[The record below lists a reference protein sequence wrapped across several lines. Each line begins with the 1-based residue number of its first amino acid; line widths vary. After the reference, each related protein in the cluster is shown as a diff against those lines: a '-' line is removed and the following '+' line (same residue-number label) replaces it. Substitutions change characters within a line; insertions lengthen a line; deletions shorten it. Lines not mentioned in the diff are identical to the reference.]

1 MAGFRY
7 GGGRVLR
14 ALRWPS
20 LRRNYRDSWRQRCR
34 ASRKLCSAQVCNH
47 FHYWL
52 ENVGRSHRCYQLVW
66 YVRSAF
72 LTPRFL
78 SANENMATETG
89 KYYLSRK
96 LGDLSLTFPRWHLSA
111 PMGHVRNDLPFWVHL
126 EYSLCLWDHLDS
138 TDCLLCRFI
147 LFWGD
152 LPNSHY
158 LAQTFEVLVFF
169 SFDADANLEQL
180 AHRVLAALYYLWIS
194 YILPIVR
201 AYMISNAVLVVI
213 PCALWIASIHVEY
226 PRRLGLIW
234 TALFFGIS
242 TNTQRRGIY

>member
-1 MAGFRY
+1 M
-7 GGGRVLR
+7 
-14 ALRWPS
+14 
-20 LRRNYRDSWRQRCR
+20 
-34 ASRKLCSAQVCNH
+34 
-47 FHYWL
+47 
-52 ENVGRSHRCYQLVW
+52 
-66 YVRSAF
+66 
-72 LTPRFL
+72 
-78 SANENMATETG
+78 
-89 KYYLSRK
+89 
-96 LGDLSLTFPRWHLSA
+96 
-111 PMGHVRNDLPFWVHL
+111 
-126 EYSLCLWDHLDS
+126 
-138 TDCLLCRFI
+138 
-147 LFWGD
+147 
-152 LPNSHY
+152 
-158 LAQTFEVLVFF
+158 FF